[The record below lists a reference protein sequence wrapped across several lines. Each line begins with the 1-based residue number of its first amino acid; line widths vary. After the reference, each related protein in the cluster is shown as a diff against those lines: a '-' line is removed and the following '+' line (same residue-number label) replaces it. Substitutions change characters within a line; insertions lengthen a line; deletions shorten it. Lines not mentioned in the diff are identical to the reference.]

1 METSRSSILVG
12 QQEYDNNDTQLWIA
26 VMERAIRD
34 LVALERFRQDD
45 PQILEDPIFR
55 NDYRSLKKWFYSSNM
70 ETGAFHWICSLVNID
85 PGWALT
91 RLDERLELGL
101 KDKAKQKAKT
111 KESTKFVDAP
121 NAIAA

>member
-1 METSRSSILVG
+1 MDTSGHSKIIG

-45 PQILEDPIFR
+45 PIVLEDPILR
-55 NDYRSLKKWFYSSNM
+55 NDYRSLKKWFYSSDM

-91 RLDERLELGL
+91 RLDERLKLGL
-101 KDKAKQKAKT
+101 NSKAKV
-111 KESTKFVDAP
+111 KESLKFVETP
-121 NAIAA
+121 KAIAA